1 MDMSLSKLWDLVMDR
16 EVWHAAVHAITKNRT
31 CLSDW
36 TELKKDEKN
45 QQKNWHEKTLDTTG
59 AAYMTQK
66 HQSPDQKLD
75 TS

>member
-1 MDMSLSKLWDLVMDR
+1 MLQYMLSQKVG
-16 EVWHAAVHAITKNRT
+16 HAWA
-31 CLSDW
+31 
-36 TELKKDEKN
+36 TELNWKKMKKN